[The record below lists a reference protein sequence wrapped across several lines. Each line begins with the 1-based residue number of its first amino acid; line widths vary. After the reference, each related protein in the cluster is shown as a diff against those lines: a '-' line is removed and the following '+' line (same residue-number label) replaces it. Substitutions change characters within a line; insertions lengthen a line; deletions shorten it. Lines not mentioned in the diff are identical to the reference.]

1 MPEEDWHIIDS
12 KYLLTK
18 NLRQTEGVC
27 DTNMFVDK
35 LVMSGIIVLIFYD

>member
-18 NLRQTEGVC
+18 NLGQDEGAC
-27 DTNMFVDK
+27 DTNMFVEK
-35 LVMSGIIVLIFYD
+35 LVMAGIIVLIFL